1 MKRILTDPKN
11 ALTKQFTKLFEMDG
25 IQLIIEPEVL
35 DFIVEKSTAFK
46 LGARG
51 LRSILEAILTDDM
64 FEMPS
69 KKTVKKLVVNLDY
82 AEKKFNKAGLSKL
95 KVA

>member
-1 MKRILTDPKN
+1 MDKV
-11 ALTKQFTKLFEMDG
+11 KLV
-25 IQLIIEPEVL
+25 IEDEVL
-35 DFIVEKSTAFK
+35 DFIVEQSISYK

-64 FEMPS
+64 FEVPS
-69 KKTVKKLVVNLDY
+69 KKGIKELRITAEY
-82 AEKKFNKAGLSKL
+82 AKSKFNKAALARL